1 MDTLTVKTDQFLD
14 ACFEVESTTA
24 EMYYYFAELFN
35 DDTEITR
42 LWIKTAMEE
51 ENHARHV
58 QMAKKMV
65 MSINWISIEAWHNA
79 SRAMAMV
86 KQIARGVH
94 HSPPSLANALR
105 LSIQCENRM
114 DYLHMQNAILMKEN
128 AGNSMFRAMLMEDR
142 GHTMMLMTAL
152 NELPTTAPGQEGDDI
167 FALYGISE
175 FCPAV

>member
-1 MDTLTVKTDQFLD
+1 MDTLTVNTHQFLD
-14 ACFEVESTTA
+14 ACFEVEGTTA

-35 DDTEITR
+35 DDTDIAR

-58 QMAKKMV
+58 QLAKKMM

-94 HSPPSLANALR
+94 DVPPTLANALR

-114 DYLHMQNAILMKEN
+114 DYLHMQNAILMKERS
-128 AGNSMFRAMLMEDR
+128 GNSMFKAMLMEDR

-152 NELPTTAPGQEGDDI
+152 HELPAVPPDPERDDL